1 MTRIEEADQDLYADA
16 VYVICDL
23 SYCELALR
31 GYNADKQEKSLTTE
45 QRFDDIKQIGK
56 LVDKTFD
63 EAANVVQLI
72 RIRKADELQERRGFF
87 CAMMSLIY
95 DLVDRIDWQMYGD
108 LSEPYDDRISTFT
121 SDNENTEKEN

>member
-1 MTRIEEADQDLYADA
+1 MTRIEEADQDLYDYTA
-16 VYVICDL
+16 YVICDL

-31 GYNADKQEKSLTTE
+31 GYNNDKQEKSLTTE

-121 SDNENTEKEN
+121 SDNENIEKEM

>member
-31 GYNADKQEKSLTTE
+31 GYNNDKQEKSLTTE

-121 SDNENTEKEN
+121 SDNENTEKEM